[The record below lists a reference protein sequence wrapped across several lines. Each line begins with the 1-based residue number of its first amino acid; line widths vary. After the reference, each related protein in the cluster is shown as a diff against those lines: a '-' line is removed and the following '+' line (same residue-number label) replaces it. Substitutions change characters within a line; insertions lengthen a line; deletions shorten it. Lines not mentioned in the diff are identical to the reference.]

1 MLIMND
7 EIRWLT
13 QQPGMAR
20 WGTAPGSVILH
31 GQKVPVDR
39 PRLRD
44 QVKEAKLGSYEL
56 FRRDEEMQRRVWDK
70 VMRGVS
76 MRSYDPVVR
85 ESKPSFGIGKT
96 TCNVTG
102 SITYF
107 AAFSRCAS
115 SLVDENTVS
124 LSPDS
129 KGSTIL
135 L

>member
-1 MLIMND
+1 MLFDAERDLLMLIMND

-44 QVKEAKLGSYEL
+44 QAQEAKLGSYEL

-85 ESKPSFGIGKT
+85 YALQSENSAETKPWWSVVSNTSSG
-96 TCNVTG
+96 TCASPSLQSSAPTG
-102 SITYF
+102 SR
-107 AAFSRCAS
+107 S
-115 SLVDENTVS
+115 
-124 LSPDS
+124 
-129 KGSTIL
+129 
-135 L
+135 